1 MAVVQDVIRVGTKRR
16 CEVLRSHGAVGCV
29 AVAVQPRPVAFEGLT
44 FSRCL
49 CTDLLGSWSACRP
62 WRWLL
67 STGRRAE
74 TGVLGVGNALELVG
88 PAPLPATR
96 FFSAAFSAA
105 ESLLSASTA
114 AFASFTS

>member
-1 MAVVQDVIRVGTKRR
+1 MVVVQDVIRVGTKLR

-74 TGVLGVGNALELVG
+74 TWRARRWQCTGASRCCSATGNKILLG
-88 PAPLPATR
+88 R
-96 FFSAAFSAA
+96 FQCSRIAAIG
-105 ESLLSASTA
+105 
-114 AFASFTS
+114 